1 MNDQLRILDH
11 SGYRMKDGLKNN
23 AKNGFMNMVEDRM
36 KNKVEAGAS
45 KTTQKVIE
53 IIQTHERGRN

>member
-1 MNDQLRILDH
+1 MNDQLLILDH

-45 KTTQKVIE
+45 KTT
-53 IIQTHERGRN
+53 